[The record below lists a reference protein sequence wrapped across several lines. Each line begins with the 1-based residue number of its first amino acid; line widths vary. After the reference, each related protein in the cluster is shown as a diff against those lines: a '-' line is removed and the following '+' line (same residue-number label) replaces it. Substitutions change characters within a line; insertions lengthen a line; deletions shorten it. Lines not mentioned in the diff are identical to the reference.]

1 MEARRQPLP
10 TGRTRGTVSVERMP
24 IRLRLMALALLLGFG
39 PPAMDGLAHAV
50 DRSHYYTV
58 RPGETLG
65 AISQSLGV
73 SMARLAGLNN
83 LANPDFIRAGQHLLL
98 PDEAAAAPAAGS
110 AARSAREYTVR
121 SGDTL
126 LRIATELGVSPAAL
140 IQANNLAN
148 PDRLA
153 VGDKLAIPA
162 GQAQTSSSTSRPA
175 QSVASLV
182 PELATTVLGAARAVS
197 PDARLGVAARN
208 LATGA
213 RLDIRSADVF
223 HSASVNKIPIMVEAF
238 RQIGNGKLA
247 RGAAVSSDLERM
259 ITLSDNEAANRLLDL
274 VGEPNVNN
282 TVASLGLGS
291 TQLRNY
297 FSFTR
302 GPRDPGFNQSSPA
315 DMAALLAL
323 LANDRLV
330 SSQEMRALLLRAQDS
345 SKIAR
350 GLPAGTRLAHKS
362 GWFTGVANDAG
373 IIYAPRANYVLAVF
387 SEGLPDG
394 ETGNQLIAAI
404 SRTIHDAWGK

>member
-1 MEARRQPLP
+1 
-10 TGRTRGTVSVERMP
+10 MP
-24 IRLRLMALALLLGFG
+24 IRLRLMALALLLGLG
-39 PPAMDGLAHAV
+39 PPAMDSLAHAV
-50 DRSHYYTV
+50 DRSQYYTV
-58 RPGETLG
+58 KPGDTLG
-65 AISQSLGV
+65 AISQSLGISV
-73 SMARLAGLNN
+73 ARLAGLNN
-83 LANPDFIRAGQHLLL
+83 LADPDVLAAGQHLLL
-98 PDEAAAAPAAGS
+98 PDEAATTSTTAAP
-110 AARSAREYTVR
+110 AARSAREYIVR
-121 SGDTL
+121 PGDTL
-126 LRIATELGVSPAAL
+126 LRIATELRVPVGAL

-148 PDRLA
+148 ADRLA
-153 VGDKLAIPA
+153 VGDKLAIPG
-162 GQAQTSSSTSRPA
+162 GQAQTSSSTARPA
-175 QSVASLV
+175 QAAALLSPDLS
-182 PELATTVLGAARAVS
+182 TTVLGAGRAVS

-213 RLDIRSADVF
+213 RLDIRAADVF

-247 RGAAVSSDLERM
+247 RSAALSSDLERM
-259 ITLSDNEAANRLLDL
+259 ITLSDNDAANRLLDL

-282 TVASLGLGS
+282 TMASLGLGS

-315 DMAALLAL
+315 DMAGLLSL

-330 SSQEMRALLLRAQDS
+330 SPASSQEMRALLLRAQDN

-350 GLPAGTRLAHKS
+350 GLPSGTRVAHKS
-362 GWFTGVANDAG
+362 GWYTGVANDAG
-373 IIYAPRANYVLAVF
+373 IIYAPRATYVLAVF

-404 SRTIHDAWGK
+404 SRTIYDAWGK